1 MNKRNSGFT
10 LIEILIAVAI
20 VGILAAIAIPAYTSY
35 VTRAEVTEGFS
46 IADGVKLHVTQ
57 EVMKTGKV
65 PANEADLGLN
75 PSDYE
80 TDYVKKIWITD
91 GIVNVSYKLDK
102 LGSHKVLHQNAS
114 F

>member
-57 EVMKTGKV
+57 
-65 PANEADLGLN
+65 LGIWMSISARSKSRESRSSSAAM
-75 PSDYE
+75 PSSAM
-80 TDYVKKIWITD
+80 VI
-91 GIVNVSYKLDK
+91 
-102 LGSHKVLHQNAS
+102 
-114 F
+114 